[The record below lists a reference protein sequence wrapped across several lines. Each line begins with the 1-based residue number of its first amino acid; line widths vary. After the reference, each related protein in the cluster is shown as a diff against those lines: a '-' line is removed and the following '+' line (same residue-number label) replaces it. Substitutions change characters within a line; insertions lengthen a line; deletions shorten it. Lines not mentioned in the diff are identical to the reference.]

1 MKPEI
6 FHVSSFV
13 YCSLLFFHHSSII
26 SYLVSLSFSNHLL
39 SFPFFNHLS
48 HFIILCFRAKA
59 FHLPLQNVRKKLQ
72 PSVAASN
79 CAVIVVVVILI
90 FMPPFF
96 ARVSAFQICDAD
108 HFECRDGSC
117 ILQEKMCD
125 GRHDCPDHSD
135 EMNCGKHSTKVTA
148 TIFKYSKLLH

>member
-1 MKPEI
+1 MLDS
-6 FHVSSFV
+6 SSF
-13 YCSLLFFHHSSII
+13 LLLQITYFE
-26 SYLVSLSFSNHLL
+26 
-39 SFPFFNHLS
+39 PTFNYLS
-48 HFIILCFRAKA
+48 HFIFQPCRAKA

-72 PSVAASN
+72 PTVAAPN

-96 ARVSAFQICDAD
+96 ARVSAFQLCDAD

-125 GRHDCPDHSD
+125 GRHDCPDSSD
-135 EMNCGKHSTKVTA
+135 EMNCGKLSTNLTA
-148 TIFKYSKLLH
+148 SNFKCTNLLPYFSEL